1 MSYAVANGAVGNS
14 PMIDK
19 MNQLTKKQITDRVS
33 EQMERQVFG
42 TVMTEDGIAG
52 AAASCFFDFCREE
65 VKRQLGSLR

>member
-1 MSYAVANGAVGNS
+1 MSYAVANGAVGKS

-19 MNQLTKKQITDRVS
+19 MNQLTKKQITDRIS

-42 TVMTEDGIAG
+42 TVMAEDGIA
-52 AAASCFFDFCREE
+52 AAAPYSFDFCREE